1 MDAVERNLAAGNRLV
16 RPRERNESDAQI
28 CSDIAVVRGLDCTP
42 TLHSTASTAN
52 RYTDCFHDSR
62 WIGLQGIKTKK
73 GVRNSMSAQE
83 EVRSMWRW
91 VFSSAFLASM
101 CCFPSVL
108 LVGLGLMTVSAGDAL
123 SNDLYF
129 GPARW
134 ALYGLTILLLSIGL
148 YRHFRSHGI
157 CTLNQAKRER
167 RKIANTA
174 ILVFT
179 TTFAIYLFWNY
190 VILELL
196 GIAVGLP
203 WEESAFW
210 R

>member
-1 MDAVERNLAAGNRLV
+1 MRHVMSEVEEARSLW
-16 RPRERNESDAQI
+16 
-28 CSDIAVVRGLDCTP
+28 
-42 TLHSTASTAN
+42 
-52 RYTDCFHDSR
+52 R
-62 WIGLQGIKTKK
+62 WILG
-73 GVRNSMSAQE
+73 SAL
-83 EVRSMWRW
+83 
-91 VFSSAFLASM
+91 LASM

-123 SNDLYF
+123 SNNLYF

-134 ALYGLTILLLSIGL
+134 ALYGLTAIILGWGL
-148 YRHFRSHGI
+148 YRHFQAQGI
-157 CTLNQAKRER
+157 CTLDQAKREKNR
-167 RKIANTA
+167 IANTV
-174 ILVFT
+174 ILVFIS
-179 TTFAIYLFWNY
+179 TFGIYFFWNY

>member
-1 MDAVERNLAAGNRLV
+1 MGGTF
-16 RPRERNESDAQI
+16 
-28 CSDIAVVRGLDCTP
+28 VVTSATGITRGI
-42 TLHSTASTAN
+42 
-52 RYTDCFHDSR
+52 TDCFHDSR
-62 WIGLQGIKTKK
+62 GIGLQGIKTKK
-73 GVRNSMSAQE
+73 GVRNSMSSEQ

-134 ALYGLTILLLSIGL
+134 ILYGLTIVLLSIGL
-148 YRHFRSHGI
+148 YRHFQNQGI
-157 CTLNQAKRER
+157 CTIDQAKRER
-167 RKIANTA
+167 KRIANTA
-174 ILVFT
+174 ILMLIV
-179 TTFAIYLFWNY
+179 TFGIYFIWNY

>member
-1 MDAVERNLAAGNRLV
+1 MTEPQDV
-16 RPRERNESDAQI
+16 RS
-28 CSDIAVVRGLDCTP
+28 LW
-42 TLHSTASTAN
+42 
-52 RYTDCFHDSR
+52 R
-62 WIGLQGIKTKK
+62 WIFG
-73 GVRNSMSAQE
+73 
-83 EVRSMWRW
+83 
-91 VFSSAFLASM
+91 SAFLASM

-123 SNDLYF
+123 SNNLYF

-134 ALYGLTILLLSIGL
+134 ILYGLTIVILGFGI
-148 YRHFRSHGI
+148 YRYFQAKGI
-157 CTLNQAKRER
+157 CTLDQAKREKNR
-167 RKIANTA
+167 IVNTV
-174 ILVFT
+174 ILVFIS
-179 TTFAIYLFWNY
+179 TFGIYFFWNY

>member
-1 MDAVERNLAAGNRLV
+1 MGGTFVVTSATG
-16 RPRERNESDAQI
+16 
-28 CSDIAVVRGLDCTP
+28 IARGI
-42 TLHSTASTAN
+42 TA
-52 RYTDCFHDSR
+52 CFHDSR

-73 GVRNSMSAQE
+73 GVRNDMSAEQ

-134 ALYGLTILLLSIGL
+134 ILYGLTIVLLSIGL
-148 YRHFRSHGI
+148 YRHFQNQGI
-157 CTLNQAKRER
+157 CTIDQAKRER
-167 RKIANTA
+167 KRIANTA
-174 ILVFT
+174 ILMLIV
-179 TTFAIYLFWNY
+179 TFGIYFIWNY